1 MGSLRP
7 ETLRSTS
14 KVGLL
19 QGGRQVNTGMEY
31 EDVLMR
37 NQEYAAKIKRQ
48 AAQIESIHI
57 KVKSLEDELEGWF
70 NLYFNYRA
78 MVTNKTVEEA
88 QDDFFK
94 EAMDKI
100 PVIDPKGN
108 KIMDELFERE
118 LEMGMWDHMQF
129 RDSIGAPREGAD

>member
-1 MGSLRP
+1 M
-7 ETLRSTS
+7 
-14 KVGLL
+14 
-19 QGGRQVNTGMEY
+19 NTGMEY

-88 QDDFFK
+88 QNDFFK
-94 EAMDKI
+94 EVMDKI